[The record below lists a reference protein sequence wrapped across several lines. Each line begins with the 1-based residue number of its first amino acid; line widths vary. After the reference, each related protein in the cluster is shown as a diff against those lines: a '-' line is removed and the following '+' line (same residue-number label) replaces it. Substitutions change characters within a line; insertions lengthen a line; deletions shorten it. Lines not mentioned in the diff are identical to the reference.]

1 MIFSI
6 LAFVALIVSICI
18 KERKKSL
25 IVQSINCLFEAIYD
39 FIICAYTGAIL
50 SVINFIRT
58 FLYINKSKFNKI
70 IYFLFLLFFESII
83 IINCIITWN
92 GLISLL
98 PTIGS
103 IIRTYCLWQTNM
115 KLVRISGITTGVF
128 YGSYYIYYNSWFMV
142 LGDFILI
149 VIGIYELWNND
160 IKRKTKDEVIC
171 NSDIVNQKLG
181 E

>member
-25 IVQSINCLFEAIYD
+25 IVQSINCLFETIYD
-39 FIICAYTGAIL
+39 FIIYAYTGAIL

-58 FLYINKSKFNKI
+58 FLFINKSKFNKT
-70 IYFLFLLFFESII
+70 IYLLILLFFESII
-83 IINCIITWN
+83 IINCILTWN
-92 GLISLL
+92 GYISLL

-103 IIRTYCLWQTNM
+103 IIRTYCLWQSNM
-115 KLVRISGITTGVF
+115 KLVRVSGITTGIL

-142 LGDFILI
+142 LGDFILL
-149 VIGIYELWNND
+149 VTGIYTLWQND
-160 IKRKTKDEVIC
+160 IRRKKQNEIIC
-171 NSDIVNQKLG
+171 N
-181 E
+181 

>member
-6 LAFVALIVSICI
+6 LAFIALIVSICI

-39 FIICAYTGAIL
+39 FIIYAYTGTIL

-58 FLYINKSKFNKI
+58 FLFINKSKFNKK
-70 IYFLFLLFFESII
+70 IYLLILLFFESII
-83 IINCIITWN
+83 IINCILTWN
-92 GLISLL
+92 GYISLL

-103 IIRTYCLWQTNM
+103 IIRTYCLWQSNM
-115 KLVRISGITTGVF
+115 KLVRISGITTGIF

-142 LGDFILI
+142 LGDFILLI
-149 VIGIYELWNND
+149 TGIYTVWQND
-160 IKRKTKDEVIC
+160 IRRKNKNEIIC
-171 NSDIVNQKLG
+171 N
-181 E
+181 